1 MIGYLY
7 LGFAV
12 FGTSIGQ
19 LLLKKYNMQNNRIS
33 TYLIFAL
40 LLLVSVPVFIYLSLI
55 YINFTIV
62 FLADSISIILV
73 VIISNIFLSESL
85 NRKKL
90 IGIGLIIIGIFMLKG
105 KVL

>member
-7 LGFAV
+7 LSLAI
-12 FGTSIGQ
+12 FGTSVGQ
-19 LLLKKYNMQNNRIS
+19 LLLKKHNMQNSEIS
-33 TYLIFAL
+33 TSLIFAL
-40 LLLVSVPVFIYLSLI
+40 LLLVSVPILIYLSLI
-55 YINFTIV
+55 YISFTIV
-62 FLADSISIILV
+62 FLADALSIIVV

-105 KVL
+105 KIL